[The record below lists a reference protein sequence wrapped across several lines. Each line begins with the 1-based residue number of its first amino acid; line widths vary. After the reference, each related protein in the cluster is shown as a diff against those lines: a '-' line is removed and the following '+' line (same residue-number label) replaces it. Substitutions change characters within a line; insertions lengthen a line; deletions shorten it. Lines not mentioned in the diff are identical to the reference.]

1 MSERQHEIKVPLR
14 VLPLGSIG
22 PVFESASVD
31 VDPHRHNGGTIK
43 EKLSVRSGILVHAA
57 QIVDDTV
64 PLKEWY
70 TPSFPLLLI
79 ECAKHFAEVDEWMTN
94 SNSIARLLHAGVRME
109 CALPVL
115 SRAYWQEG
123 YPQFLDAAT
132 YLKMLVESSN
142 TYDFQRRVEYVCLS
156 HPRHDLMPVC
166 PFVDSTGQLL
176 LSPALRGDPTGGK
189 YVGEWQDIPRDNL
202 SLDEL
207 ASMKSTALRL
217 RELSPY
223 IARASQAVV
232 RLFGYHAAC
241 HDGDITSTT
250 RLRVV
255 PCTAFFVSPIHL
267 LTARTNRFCA
277 ETNTY
282 AYRFAFSPNTRASHG
297 MLTPDVDLVECHE
310 VPEQV
315 AFLAETIRDIGVL
328 VNDQRMPNGLQ
339 STPWCDMMLLE
350 VTNKDRHT
358 RLDTQYLLPEMTSL
372 DVEKGEPLFALHYPN
387 QPSAEYLTET
397 FGSRGYNCGVT
408 ENELRGQMWS
418 YDTKMCSMGS
428 ALEEINF
435 QRVLKTNCTLL
446 PGSRGAPI
454 LRNVFVDFD
463 NDAAKRKKVGEDSAG
478 LEFAATYCAMAIGRS
493 RENVEKERDHIISMS
508 TSDLAR
514 TESLGANMYNDCTPV
529 HNTCLVLLY
538 LKYVLPAITNEDHR
552 MYVARF

>member
-1 MSERQHEIKVPLR
+1 
-14 VLPLGSIG
+14 
-22 PVFESASVD
+22 
-31 VDPHRHNGGTIK
+31 
-43 EKLSVRSGILVHAA
+43 
-57 QIVDDTV
+57 
-64 PLKEWY
+64 
-70 TPSFPLLLI
+70 
-79 ECAKHFAEVDEWMTN
+79 
-94 SNSIARLLHAGVRME
+94 ME

-142 TYDFQRRVEYVCLS
+142 TFDFQRRVEYVCLS

-189 YVGEWQDIPRDNL
+189 YVGEWQDVARDNL

-207 ASMKSTALRL
+207 ASMKSTAVRL

-223 IARASQAVV
+223 ITRASHAVV
-232 RLFGYHAAC
+232 RLFGYHAGC

-282 AYRFAFSPNTRASHG
+282 AYRFAFSSNTRASLG
-297 MLTPDVDLVECHE
+297 MLTPDVDLIECHE

-339 STPWCDMMLLE
+339 STPWCDLMLLE

-372 DVEKGEPLFALHYPN
+372 DVVKGEPLFALHYPN

-397 FGSRGYNCGVT
+397 FGSRGYNSNVT

-418 YDTKMCSMGS
+418 YDTKMCSMG
-428 ALEEINF
+428 AVLEEINF

-454 LRNVFVDFD
+454 LRNVYVDFD
-463 NDAAKRKKVGEDSAG
+463 NDAAKRKSVGEDSAG

-552 MYVARF
+552 LYISRFLHPYGVLVSRSILSQCHRKMLKDADDYNEYGMDFYEHHDLQSALQCFREGAKMFTTASIPNLTDFEIELRTALQTNVSAVVVAMKENPQPK